1 MKRLLVGTALVWSIG
16 AASAAPMG
24 FKDSVMTMGDFSQNW
39 RETWVNYALT
49 ARDAVGVGGVD
60 LRSDDRRKKRTLVE
74 FNYTRLLKRWNLQDA
89 QANVWLFAG
98 AGEVRGN
105 DFPGSRWV
113 YTPGFQIDFETT
125 RVYLAATARMYRAAG
140 LNHDFA
146 SVRAG
151 FSFYEVDYDQTQPWL
166 VLEARRMRGLSDK
179 TEITPMLRLI
189 HNRYFVELGVNNSRQ
204 ARANFMYV
212 F

>member
-16 AASAAPMG
+16 VVSAAPMG
-24 FKDSVMTMGDFSQNW
+24 FKGSVMAMGDFSQNW

-49 ARDAVGVGGVD
+49 ARDAVGVGGID
-60 LRSDDRRKKRTLVE
+60 LRSDDQRKKRTLVE
-74 FNYTRLLKRWNLQDA
+74 FNYTRLLKRWNLQDS

-98 AGEVRGN
+98 VGEIRGN

-113 YTPGFQIDFETT
+113 YTPGFQVDFETT
-125 RVYLAATARMYRAAG
+125 RVYLAATARLYRAAG
-140 LNHDFA
+140 VNHDFA

-189 HNRYFVELGVNNSRQ
+189 HNRYFVELGVNNARQ